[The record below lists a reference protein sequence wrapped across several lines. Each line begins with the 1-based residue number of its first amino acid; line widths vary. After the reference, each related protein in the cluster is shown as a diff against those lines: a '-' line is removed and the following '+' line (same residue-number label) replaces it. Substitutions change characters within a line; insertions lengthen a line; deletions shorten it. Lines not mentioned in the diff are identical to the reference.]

1 MTKDEARRE
10 VVKRW
15 RALPAGARQ
24 THAHLS
30 QFAHALAQE
39 IVFETLADRTR
50 LIEAWLIKDME
61 HRDAVLQ
68 EIDARVGRQSRPP
81 APAR

>member
-10 VVKRW
+10 AVRRW
-15 RALPAGARQ
+15 RALPAGERQ
-24 THAHLS
+24 TLASVS
-30 QFAHALAQE
+30 QFARALAQE
-39 IVFETLADRTR
+39 IVFETLADRER
-50 LIEAWLIKDME
+50 LIEAWLVKDME

-68 EIDARVGRQSRPP
+68 EIDARAGRHDRPS